1 MCVCVCIRIC
11 VYVNYTLDY
20 ILIMIYS
27 KGKPTIERL
36 IYKQN
41 FPNGVTKPTIVY
53 GEGDG

>member
-1 MCVCVCIRIC
+1 MCVCVRIC